1 MRTKMKRGEIRFSR
15 GWVKACRKSYQVAG
29 SRRSCCTSCGFG
41 TPLRAFREKP
51 VERGK
56 IDLKKKK
63 KIIPIV
69 NFDFPYTITFE
80 PWPRLSQYLLFIQKA
95 CLVHFCLYYILR
107 KIVGFMDFYDLN
119 FFFVCVCHEKMFYV
133 VMNKYLNKFIYI
145 CKL

>member
-1 MRTKMKRGEIRFSR
+1 MKRGEIRFSR

-41 TPLRAFREKP
+41 TPLRVFREKP

-56 IDLKKKK
+56 IDFKKK

-80 PWPRLSQYLLFIQKA
+80 PWPRFSQYPLFIQKG

-119 FFFVCVCHEKMFYV
+119 FFFCMCVSWKDVLCCDEWISK
-133 VMNKYLNKFIYI
+133 
-145 CKL
+145 

>member
-41 TPLRAFREKP
+41 TPLRVFREKP

-56 IDLKKKK
+56 IDFKKK

-80 PWPRLSQYLLFIQKA
+80 PWPRLSQYPLFIQKG

-119 FFFVCVCHEKMFYV
+119 FFFLYVCVMKRCFMLWW
-133 VMNKYLNKFIYI
+133 MNI
-145 CKL
+145 